1 MKACCIF
8 CLHCQGK
15 NNGIHQ
21 LLYDDSH
28 NKVFFQAT
36 QLFIISFL
44 YLQMMTAKSNKL
56 SLFDFTM
63 IVVSLVIGMGIF
75 RTPLNVAQASPNT
88 FLFFAAWIAGG
99 LVALCGALTYAEI
112 GSRLPVTGGYY
123 KVFSYAYHPSIAF
136 AINCVILVSNAA
148 SLAAVALVG
157 GEYITGIFIP
167 LSKDVAW
174 TSVAANSSYIQ
185 TIHIIIAITAIVIF
199 YGVNLAGLKMSAKT
213 QNVLTV
219 IKIILILLLIAPLFF
234 ATNDSTLQPFNS
246 GISPTLREYIK
257 AFGIGLVAV
266 SFTYGGYQQT
276 INFGAEVDQ
285 PAKNIP
291 RGIFFGI
298 AIIILLY
305 LTINYAYVKVIGFET
320 LQHSKNIAAIM
331 ASKIFGI
338 NAERIL
344 SGFLFLSVLAYVN
357 VLLMSNP
364 RVMYAMSEDNILP
377 PVFKKRNPVTEVLT
391 VSLSV
396 FTAVCIIIIFWAKEF
411 DKILSFTIFLDC
423 FGMILS
429 AATIF
434 ILRKKTKHLDDTGI
448 YKMKLFP
455 LMPIVFI
462 AAYVFVAISITLD
475 YEKNGYA
482 ALIGI
487 SVMAVFTGLYFLLAQ
502 LKKNKS

>member
-1 MKACCIF
+1 
-8 CLHCQGK
+8 
-15 NNGIHQ
+15 
-21 LLYDDSH
+21 
-28 NKVFFQAT
+28 
-36 QLFIISFL
+36 
-44 YLQMMTAKSNKL
+44 MTSKSKKL
-56 SLFDFTM
+56 NLFDFTM

-75 RTPLNVAQASPNT
+75 RTPLNVAKASPDT

-167 LSKDVAW
+167 LSKDAEW
-174 TSVAANSSYIQ
+174 IKLAANVNYIQ
-185 TIHIIIAITAIVIF
+185 TVQIIIAITAIIIF
-199 YGVNLAGLKMSAKT
+199 YGVNLMGLKMSAKT

-219 IKIILILLLIAPLFF
+219 IKIVLILLLITPIFF
-234 ATNDSTLQPFNS
+234 ESPSTVPAATASAVN
-246 GISPTLREYIK
+246 PTLMEYLK

-276 INFGAEVDQ
+276 INFGAEVDK
-285 PAKNIP
+285 PTKNIP

-298 AIIILLY
+298 FIIVALY
-305 LTINYAYVKVIGFET
+305 LTINYAYVKVIGYET
-320 LQHSKNIAAIM
+320 LHNPDTKNIAAIM
-331 ASKIFGI
+331 ASKIFGV

-364 RVMYAMSEDNILP
+364 RVMYAMSDDKILP
-377 PVFKKRNPVTEVLT
+377 PVFKKRNEKTDVLT
-391 VSLSV
+391 ISLSV
-396 FTAVCIIIIFWAKEF
+396 FAALCILIVFWAKEF
-411 DKILSFTIFLDC
+411 DTILSFTIFLDC
-423 FGMILS
+423 FGMVLS

-455 LMPIVFI
+455 LMPLIFI
-462 AAYVFVAISITLD
+462 IAYVFVGISIALD
-475 YEKNGYA
+475 YEKNNYA
-482 ALIGI
+482 ALTGLA
-487 SVMAVFTGLYFLLAQ
+487 VMAVFTGLYFLLHRF
-502 LKKNKS
+502 KKDS

>member
-1 MKACCIF
+1 MFLFYPA
-8 CLHCQGK
+8 H
-15 NNGIHQ
+15 
-21 LLYDDSH
+21 
-28 NKVFFQAT
+28 
-36 QLFIISFL
+36 FIICFL
-44 YLQMMTAKSNKL
+44 YLQIMTEKPKL
-56 SLFDFTM
+56 NLFDFTM

-75 RTPLNVAQASPNT
+75 RTPANVAKASPDS

-99 LVALCGALTYAEI
+99 AIALCGALTYAEI

-167 LSKDVAW
+167 LSKDTAW
-174 TSVAANSSYIQ
+174 MAIPANVSYLQ
-185 TIHIIIAITAIVIF
+185 SIHIIIAITAIIIF

-219 IKIILILLLIAPLFF
+219 IKIILILLLITPLFF
-234 ATNDSTLQPFNS
+234 ADNQSTSQLINQPTITP
-246 GISPTLREYIK
+246 GLKEYIK
-257 AFGIGLVAV
+257 AFGVGLVAV

-276 INFGAEVDQ
+276 INFGAEVHL

-298 AIIILLY
+298 ATIILLY
-305 LTINYAYVKVIGFET
+305 LTINYAYIKVIGFDTLHQPET
-320 LQHSKNIAAIM
+320 KNIAAIM
-331 ASKIFGI
+331 ASKIFGV
-338 NAERIL
+338 NAERVL

-377 PVFKKRNPVTEVLT
+377 PVFKKRNSKTDVLT

-396 FTAVCIIIIFWAKEF
+396 FAAICVIIIFWAKEF

-434 ILRKKTKHLDDTGI
+434 ILRRKTRHLDDTGI

-455 LMPIVFI
+455 LLPLVFI
-462 AAYVFVAISITLD
+462 TAYIFVAFSIAFD
-475 YEKNGYA
+475 YEKNDYA
-482 ALIGI
+482 ALTGFA
-487 SVMAVFTGLYFLLAQ
+487 VMIVFTGLYFLLAK
-502 LKKNKS
+502 LKRNRI

>member
-1 MKACCIF
+1 MAAGSK
-8 CLHCQGK
+8 
-15 NNGIHQ
+15 
-21 LLYDDSH
+21 
-28 NKVFFQAT
+28 
-36 QLFIISFL
+36 
-44 YLQMMTAKSNKL
+44 KL
-56 SLFDFTM
+56 NLFDFTM
-63 IVVSLVIGMGIF
+63 IVVTLVIGMGIF
-75 RTPLNVAQASPNT
+75 RTPLNVAKVSPDT
-88 FLFFAAWIAGG
+88 FLFFTAWIVGG

-167 LSKDVAW
+167 LSKDIEW
-174 TSVAANSSYIQ
+174 MKVAANAGYIQ
-185 TIHIIIAITAIVIF
+185 TIHISIAIAAIVIF
-199 YGVNLAGLKMSAKT
+199 YGINLLGLKMSAKT
-213 QNVLTV
+213 QNVLAIV
-219 IKIILILLLIAPLFF
+219 KIILILLLIAPLFF
-234 ATNDSTLQPFNS
+234 AGNS
-246 GISPTLREYIK
+246 DGQQIHHAIVNPTLREYIK

-276 INFGAEVDQ
+276 INFGAEVNE

-291 RGIFFGI
+291 RGIFLGI
-298 AIIILLY
+298 SIIILLY
-305 LTINYAYVKVIGFET
+305 LSINYAYIKVIGFET
-320 LQHSKNIAAIM
+320 LKESQNIAAIM
-331 ASKIFGI
+331 ASKIFGV

-377 PVFKKRNPVTEVLT
+377 PVFKKRNPQTDVLT

-396 FTAVCIIIIFWAKEF
+396 FAAICIIIIFWAKEF
-411 DKILSFTIFLDC
+411 DTILSFTIFLDC
-423 FGMILS
+423 FGMVLS

-434 ILRKKTKHLDDTGI
+434 ILRKRTKHLDDTGI

-455 LMPIVFI
+455 LLPVIFI
-462 AAYVFVAISITLD
+462 IAYSFVAVSIALD
-475 YEKNGYA
+475 YEKNNYA
-482 ALIGI
+482 ALTGLG
-487 SVMAVFTGLYFLLAQ
+487 VMAAFTGLYFVLQ
-502 LKKNKS
+502 HFKK

>member
-1 MKACCIF
+1 
-8 CLHCQGK
+8 
-15 NNGIHQ
+15 
-21 LLYDDSH
+21 
-28 NKVFFQAT
+28 
-36 QLFIISFL
+36 
-44 YLQMMTAKSNKL
+44 MTAKQNKL
-56 SLFDFTM
+56 NLFDFTM

-75 RTPLNVAQASPNT
+75 RTPANVAKASPDT
-88 FLFFAAWIAGG
+88 FLFFAAWLAGG
-99 LVALCGALTYAEI
+99 VVALCGALTYAEI

-123 KVFSYAYHPSIAF
+123 KVFSYAYHPSVAF

-157 GEYITGIFIP
+157 GEYITGIFITA
-167 LSKDVAW
+167 SKDPEW
-174 TSVAANSSYIQ
+174 MKVAANATYIQ
-185 TIHIIIAITAIVIF
+185 TIHIIIAIIAIVIF

-213 QNVLTV
+213 QNVLTI

-234 ATNDSTLQPFNS
+234 ANDQSTSQLLNQS
-246 GISPTLREYIK
+246 TISPTFREYIK

-276 INFGAEVDQ
+276 INFGAEVDNA
-285 PAKNIP
+285 PRNVP

-298 AIIILLY
+298 AIIVSLY
-305 LTINYAYVKVIGFET
+305 LTINYAYIKVIGFDTLHQPET
-320 LQHSKNIAAIM
+320 KNIAAIM
-331 ASKIFGI
+331 ASKIFGV
-338 NAERIL
+338 NAERVL

-364 RVMYAMSEDNILP
+364 RVMYAMSEDKILP
-377 PVFKKRNPVTEVLT
+377 DIFKQRNPKTDVLT

-396 FTAVCIIIIFWAKEF
+396 FAAICIIIIFWAKEF

-434 ILRKKTKHLDDTGI
+434 ILRKKTKHLDGTGI

-455 LMPIVFI
+455 LMPLIFI

-475 YEKNGYA
+475 YATNDYA
-482 ALIGI
+482 AATGLG
-487 SVMAVFTGLYFLLAQ
+487 VMAVFIGLYFLLEK
-502 LKKNKS
+502 LKKRK

>member
-1 MKACCIF
+1 M
-8 CLHCQGK
+8 QTR
-15 NNGIHQ
+15 
-21 LLYDDSH
+21 S
-28 NKVFFQAT
+28 
-36 QLFIISFL
+36 
-44 YLQMMTAKSNKL
+44 KL
-56 SLFDFTM
+56 NLFDFTM

-75 RTPLNVAQASPNT
+75 RTPANVAKASPDS
-88 FLFFAAWIAGG
+88 FLFFIAWIAGG

-123 KVFSYAYHPSIAF
+123 KVFSYAYHPSVAF

-148 SLAAVALVG
+148 SLAGVALVG

-167 LSKDVAW
+167 LSKDPGW
-174 TSVAANSSYIQ
+174 IKIAANATYVQ
-185 TIHIIIAITAIVIF
+185 TIQISIALTAIVIF
-199 YGVNLAGLKMSAKT
+199 YGINLLGLKMSAKT

-219 IKIILILLLIAPLFF
+219 IKIILILLLITPIFF
-234 ATNDSTLQPFNS
+234 AGPSVSQAIAPAS
-246 GISPTLREYIK
+246 ISPGFIEYLK

-276 INFGAEVDQ
+276 INFGAEVDR

-298 AIIILLY
+298 FIIVALY
-305 LTINYAYVKVIGFET
+305 LTINYAYIKVIGFDT
-320 LQHSKNIAAIM
+320 LHNPDTKNIAAIM

-338 NAERIL
+338 NAERVL

-364 RVMYAMSEDNILP
+364 RVMYAMSEDKILP
-377 PVFKKRNPVTEVLT
+377 GIFKQRNTKSDVLT

-396 FTAVCIIIIFWAKEF
+396 FAALCALIVFWAKEF

-423 FGMILS
+423 FGMALS

-434 ILRKKTKHLDDTGI
+434 VLRKRTRHLDDTGI
-448 YKMKLFP
+448 YKMKLYP
-455 LMPIVFI
+455 LLPLIFI
-462 AAYVFVAISITLD
+462 AAYTFVAISIAAD
-475 YEKNGYA
+475 YKNNDYA
-482 ALIGI
+482 ALVGL
-487 SVMAVFTGLYFLLAQ
+487 SVMAVFIALYFGAKALV
-502 LKKNKS
+502 KKSGD

>member
-1 MKACCIF
+1 M
-8 CLHCQGK
+8 Q
-15 NNGIHQ
+15 
-21 LLYDDSH
+21 
-28 NKVFFQAT
+28 
-36 QLFIISFL
+36 
-44 YLQMMTAKSNKL
+44 AKSKL
-56 SLFDFTM
+56 NLFDFTM

-75 RTPLNVAQASPNT
+75 RTPLNVAKASPDT
-88 FLFFAAWIAGG
+88 FLFFSAWIAGG

-157 GEYITGIFIP
+157 GEYITSIFIP
-167 LSKDVAW
+167 LSKDAEW
-174 TSVAANSSYIQ
+174 IKVAANASFIQ
-185 TIHIIIAITAIVIF
+185 TIHITIAIIAIIIF
-199 YGVNLAGLKMSAKT
+199 FCINLAGLKMSAKT

-234 ATNDSTLQPFNS
+234 ADSSATTVS
-246 GISPTLREYIK
+246 HITISPTLREYIK

-276 INFGAEVDQ
+276 INFGAEVTR
-285 PAKNIP
+285 PARNIP
-291 RGIFFGI
+291 RGIFLGI
-298 AIIILLY
+298 SIIIILY
-305 LTINYAYVKVIGFET
+305 LTINYAYVRVIGFDTLHQPET
-320 LQHSKNIAAIM
+320 KNIAAFM
-331 ASKIFGI
+331 AGKIFGV

-364 RVMYAMSEDNILP
+364 RVMYAMSEDKILP
-377 PVFKKRNPVTEVLT
+377 PVFKQRNIKTDVLT

-396 FTAVCIIIIFWAKEF
+396 FAALCIVIIFWAKEF
-411 DKILSFTIFLDC
+411 DNILSFTIFLDC
-423 FGMILS
+423 FGMVLS

-434 ILRKKTKHLDDTGI
+434 ILRKKTKHLDNTGI

-455 LMPIVFI
+455 LMPLIFI
-462 AAYVFVAISITLD
+462 TAYIFVAISITLD
-475 YEKNGYA
+475 YRNNKHA
-482 ALIGI
+482 ALTGLI
-487 SVMAVFTGLYFLLAQ
+487 VMAVFTGLYFLLTE
-502 LKKNKS
+502 LKKGAKAQK